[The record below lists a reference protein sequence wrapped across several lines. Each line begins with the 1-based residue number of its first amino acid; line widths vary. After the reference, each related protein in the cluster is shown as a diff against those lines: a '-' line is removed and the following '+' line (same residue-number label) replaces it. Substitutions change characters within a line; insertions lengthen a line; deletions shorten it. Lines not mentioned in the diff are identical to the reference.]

1 MPHIKLREQSG
12 YEFTY
17 RFTIQAVHINYR
29 GHLGHD
35 SIVQILK
42 EARANMFRALG
53 ISELDLGDGKT
64 GVITGNAVVN
74 YKSQGYIYQT
84 LQVESQVGEIG
95 PDVFTVFQRIK
106 RDGHLVALAEAGL
119 VGFDYK
125 TRTTA
130 PIPETFN
137 QALAQYRKAKEQN
150 DGRPISG

>member
-1 MPHIKLREQSG
+1 MPHIKLHEQPY

-17 RFTIQAVHINYR
+17 QFTIQAVHINYR

-35 SIVQILK
+35 SVVQILN

-64 GVITGNAVVN
+64 GVITRDTVVN
-74 YKSQGYIYQT
+74 YKSQGFVYQT
-84 LQVESQVGEIG
+84 LSVESQVGEIG
-95 PDVFTVFQRIK
+95 PDAFTVSQRIK
-106 RDGHLVALAEAGL
+106 RDGHLVALAETGL

-125 TRTTA
+125 TRTTV

-137 QALAQYRKAKEQN
+137 QALAKYRKAKEQN
-150 DGRPISG
+150 DG